1 MFLGWEKCDTLVL
14 YFVNNGRTK
23 EVIKEKQKKKKIA
36 YQIRMLETEKSVKT
50 HLLYMVATVASC
62 VCCSIALGTLECDS
76 SGLAVMDEKLDEFV
90 VIYVAPP
97 WAPTWLYHW
106 RHPLVVV
113 VEVLCSGFALLDESV
128 ALVSLG

>member
-90 VIYVAPP
+90 VIDVAPP
-97 WAPTWLYHW
+97 WAPTWLYH
-106 RHPLVVV
+106 
-113 VEVLCSGFALLDESV
+113 
-128 ALVSLG
+128 